1 MAMECPVCGRAT
13 SNNGMYCSECG
24 EEMVFIGKPAESIPA
39 ADVRYPEHDDLHC
52 EFERILSEMIVNR
65 CNS

>member
-24 EEMVFIGKPAESIPA
+24 EEMVFIGKSTEFIPA
-39 ADVRYPEHDDLHC
+39 ADVRYPEQDDLHC
-52 EFERILSEMIVNR
+52 EFERILTEMILNR